1 MILALDNALGTTGY
15 AVFKKDKTLVYCDKF
30 KTKSKGL
37 DDKLNEI
44 TDYLLYLVERF
55 EITHIVIEDTQ
66 SQSNKDTF
74 KKLSILNGLIRE
86 FCILNE
92 LTYTVV
98 PVTTWRKY
106 LCIPQR
112 PRDLSKKSAQ
122 AFVYNRYGLKL
133 SEDECEAIC
142 IGVYYISTIV
152 DRILSVVMFTITTL
166 D

>member
-15 AVFKKDKTLVYCDKF
+15 AIFKDDKTLVYCDKF

-55 EITHIVIEDTQ
+55 QITHIVIEDTQ

-98 PVTTWRKY
+98 SVTTWRKY

-133 SEDECEAIC
+133 SEDECDAIC
-142 IGVYYISTIV
+142 IGTWYVANQKGA
-152 DRILSVVMFTITTL
+152 
-166 D
+166 

>member
-1 MILALDNALGTTGY
+1 MIHNKLILSL
-15 AVFKKDKTLVYCDKF
+15 KK
-30 KTKSKGL
+30 
-37 DDKLNEI
+37 I
-44 TDYLLYLVERF
+44 
-55 EITHIVIEDTQ
+55 
-66 SQSNKDTF
+66 

-133 SEDECEAIC
+133 SEDECDAIC
-142 IGVYYISTIV
+142 IGTWYVNNN
-152 DRILSVVMFTITTL
+152 
-166 D
+166 